1 VGTPLRGFAHPTIA
15 EFAMSLSETLSLPFF
30 DDDHRR
36 FADAL
41 GRWADAVLPGLPHD
55 DVEDACRARVTAL
68 GEAGLLRAVVPLS
81 HGGLHPVLDVRTLCI
96 AREILAFRDGLAD
109 FSFARLGLGT
119 GSISL
124 FGSEE
129 LKRRYLPPVRDGK
142 AIAAFAL
149 SEPEAG
155 SDVAALAMTAKP
167 DGAYVRLDGEKTW
180 ISNGGIAD
188 HYVVFARTGE
198 APGAKGLSA
207 FVVDGLAPGLT
218 VAERIEVIAP
228 HPLARLKFDG
238 VRVPLSHRLGK
249 AGEGF
254 KVAMATLDI
263 FRATVG
269 AAALGFARRALHET
283 VEHAATRKLFGAPL
297 ADLQMTQ
304 ATIADSATEVDAAA
318 LLVYRAAWTKDIGP
332 TGLGAPR
339 VTREAAMAKM
349 FATEAAQRVIDRA
362 VQLHGGA
369 GVTKGVKVEELYREI
384 RALRIYEGATEVQ
397 KIVIAREALKARA
410 AKSAMAAE

>member
-1 VGTPLRGFAHPTIA
+1 MT
-15 EFAMSLSETLSLPFF
+15 
-30 DDDHRR
+30 
-36 FADAL
+36 
-41 GRWADAVLPGLPHD
+41 
-55 DVEDACRARVTAL
+55 
-68 GEAGLLRAVVPLS
+68 
-81 HGGLHPVLDVRTLCI
+81 
-96 AREILAFRDGLAD
+96 
-109 FSFARLGLGT
+109 
-119 GSISL
+119 
-124 FGSEE
+124 
-129 LKRRYLPPVRDGK
+129 
-142 AIAAFAL
+142 AIA
-149 SEPEAG
+149 
-155 SDVAALAMTAKP
+155 
-167 DGAYVRLDGEKTW
+167 DGAQVRLDGEKTW

-198 APGAKGLSA
+198 APGARGLSA
-207 FVVDGLAPGLT
+207 FMVDADTPGLT

-228 HPLARLKFDG
+228 HPLARLSFDG
-238 VRVPLSHRLGK
+238 VRVPVANRLGK
-249 AGEGF
+249 PGEGF

-297 ADLQMTQ
+297 GDMQMTQ

-318 LLVYRAAWTKDIGP
+318 LLVYRAAWVKDQ
-332 TGLGAPR
+332 GAAR

-369 GVTKGVKVEELYREI
+369 GVRKGVKVEELYREI

-397 KIVIAREALKARA
+397 KIVIARELLKQRPGKAAL
-410 AKSAMAAE
+410 AAE